1 MSTAPST
8 ELAVLPPAL
17 VPATVFAPGGV
28 ETILTKLE
36 ADVRIAAKDLDIS
49 TDKGRKAIASLAYK
63 VARSKTALDDMG
75 KGLVEETKKQVALID
90 ADRRVIR
97 DRLDALKDEV
107 RKPLDDFEAAE
118 KARTKAHEDAIQVM
132 ERTASF
138 LVAELSVGEI
148 EGRIA
153 YLAEVFARDWQE
165 FGKRASEVRDRS
177 HAALTDLLDRT
188 HKAIAERA
196 ELERLRQEAAER
208 AAREEA
214 ERIEREKQEAAD
226 RAAEQARREA
236 EEKARRE
243 REEAERAAAAERER
257 IEREAQAERERAA
270 AEQARVE
277 REKREAE
284 ERAAQAERDRLEAE
298 RRAKEAEE
306 RAEAERKAAAEQAER
321 DRIEAARRAEEDRK
335 AAEERAQ
342 QREEE
347 AARQERQRIEDE
359 RRAEEEAQRRREAD
373 RTHRATVNKAAVAA
387 LVTAGLSDAAAKA
400 AITAIAKGE
409 VPRVAIAY

>member
-36 ADVRIAAKDLDIS
+36 ADVRTAAKDLDIS

-107 RKPLDDFEAAE
+107 RRPLDEYEAAE
-118 KARTKAHEDAIQVM
+118 KARIERHESGIVRIQAMPLFSGERSTDDIAARLAETKAIDTTGFQEF
-132 ERTASF
+132 TARADKAKETA
-138 LVAELSVGEI
+138 VATLTAALENS
-148 EGRIA
+148 R
-153 YLAEVFARDWQE
+153 ARD
-165 FGKRASEVRDRS
+165 
-177 HAALTDLLDRT
+177 
-188 HKAIAERA
+188 AERA

-214 ERIEREKQEAAD
+214 ERIEREKQEAA
-226 RAAEQARREA
+226 AR
-236 EEKARRE
+236 
-243 REEAERAAAAERER
+243 
-257 IEREAQAERERAA
+257 
-270 AEQARVE
+270 
-277 REKREAE
+277 
-284 ERAAQAERDRLEAE
+284 
-298 RRAKEAEE
+298 
-306 RAEAERKAAAEQAER
+306 AAEQAER

-335 AAEERAQ
+335 AAEERAR
-342 QREEE
+342 QREEA

-373 RTHRATVNKAAVAA
+373 RTHRATVNNAAVSA

-400 AITAIAKGE
+400 AITAIAKGS
-409 VPRVAIAY
+409 VPHVAIAY

>member
-36 ADVRIAAKDLDIS
+36 ADVRTAAKDLDIS

-118 KARTKAHEDAIQVM
+118 KARIERHEAGIADIQAM
-132 ERTASF
+132 PLFSGERTTDD
-138 LVAELSVGEI
+138 
-148 EGRIA
+148 IA
-153 YLAEVFARDWQE
+153 ARLAEAQAVDTSGFQEFMARAEKAKETAVATLTAALENSRARD
-165 FGKRASEVRDRS
+165 
-177 HAALTDLLDRT
+177 
-188 HKAIAERA
+188 AERA
-196 ELERLRQEAAER
+196 ELERLRREAEER

-214 ERIEREKQEAAD
+214 ERIEREKQEAAA

-243 REEAERAAAAERER
+243 AEEAERRAASERER
-257 IEREAQAERERAA
+257 IEREAREAQERAER
-270 AEQARVE
+270 
-277 REKREAE
+277 
-284 ERAAQAERDRLEAE
+284 AERDHIEAE
-298 RRAKEAEE
+298 
-306 RAEAERKAAAEQAER
+306 
-321 DRIEAARRAEEDRK
+321 RRAEEDRK
-335 AAEERAQ
+335 AAEERAR
-342 QREEE
+342 QREEA

-359 RRAEEEAQRRREAD
+359 RKAEEEAQRRREAD

-387 LVTAGLSDAAAKA
+387 LVTAGLSDAAAKT
-400 AITAIAKGE
+400 AITAIAKGS
-409 VPRVAIAY
+409 VPHVAIAY

>member
-17 VPATVFAPGGV
+17 VPASVFAPGGV
-28 ETILTKLE
+28 ETILVKLE
-36 ADVRIAAKDLDIS
+36 ADVRTAAKDLDIS

-97 DRLDALKDEV
+97 DRLDKLRDEV

-118 KARTKAHEDAIQVM
+118 QKRVEQHEAGIADIQSMPLFSGDRTTDDVADRLAKAQAIDTSGFQEFTARAEAAKAAAIATL
-132 ERTASF
+132 TAALENS
-138 LVAELSVGEI
+138 
-148 EGRIA
+148 R
-153 YLAEVFARDWQE
+153 ARD
-165 FGKRASEVRDRS
+165 
-177 HAALTDLLDRT
+177 
-188 HKAIAERA
+188 AERA
-196 ELERLRQEAAER
+196 ELERLRREAAER

-226 RAAEQARREA
+226 RAAEQARRDA
-236 EEKARRE
+236 EEKACQE

-257 IEREAQAERERAA
+257 IEREAQAERDRAA
-270 AEQARVE
+270 AEQARAE
-277 REKREAE
+277 REKAEAE
-284 ERAAQAERDRLEAE
+284 ERAAKAEQDRQEALRRAQEAE
-298 RRAKEAEE
+298 
-306 RAEAERKAAAEQAER
+306 EQAER
-321 DRIEAARRAEEDRK
+321 DRI
-335 AAEERAQ
+335 AAEERTR

-347 AARQERQRIEDE
+347 AAQRERQRIEDE

-373 RTHRATVNKAAVAA
+373 RTHRATVNNAAVSALAA
-387 LVTAGLSDAAAKA
+387 AGLSDAAAKA